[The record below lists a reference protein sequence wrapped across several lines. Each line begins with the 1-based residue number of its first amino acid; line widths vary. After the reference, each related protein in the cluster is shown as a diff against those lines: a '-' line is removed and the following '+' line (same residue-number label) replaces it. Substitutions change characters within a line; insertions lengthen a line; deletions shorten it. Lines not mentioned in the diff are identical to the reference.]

1 MSYDVSIGDFSV
13 NITYNI
19 RMLFYDHFPA
29 SEERSASEHGLTAD
43 DIVKQSRGGLHS
55 LHGLTGLDAIDVISA
70 FLDNVRDRMYDG
82 NVVTTVGH
90 PHFCAKYDA
99 KNGWGSTLG
108 GVVAMGRL
116 LAACSRFPDDRIRIS

>member
-13 NITYNI
+13 NITNNI
-19 RMLFYDHFPA
+19 RQLFLDHLPNV
-29 SEERSASEHGLTAD
+29 ERAAAEHGLTAD
-43 DIVKQSRGGLHS
+43 DIALQARGGLYS
-55 LHGLTGLDAIDVISA
+55 LYGLTGRDAIEPLSA
-70 FLDNVRDRMYDG
+70 FFNNVRNRMFDG
-82 NVVTTVGH
+82 NETGTVGH
-90 PHFCAKYDA
+90 PFFCAKYDS